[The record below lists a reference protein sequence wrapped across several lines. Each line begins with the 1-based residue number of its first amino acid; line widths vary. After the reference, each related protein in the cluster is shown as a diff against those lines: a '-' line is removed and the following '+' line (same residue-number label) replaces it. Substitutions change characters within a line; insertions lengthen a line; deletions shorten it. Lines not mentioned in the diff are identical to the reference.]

1 MVGAKEPPEGRGYA
15 SKYDGCKLH
24 KGIVKANRVRVNVPK
39 VTLVLEESPK
49 SAPGVK

>member
-1 MVGAKEPPEGRGYA
+1 MVGAKEPPERWGHA
-15 SKYDGCKLH
+15 SESNTGQFH

-39 VTLVLEESPK
+39 VTLLLEENPK